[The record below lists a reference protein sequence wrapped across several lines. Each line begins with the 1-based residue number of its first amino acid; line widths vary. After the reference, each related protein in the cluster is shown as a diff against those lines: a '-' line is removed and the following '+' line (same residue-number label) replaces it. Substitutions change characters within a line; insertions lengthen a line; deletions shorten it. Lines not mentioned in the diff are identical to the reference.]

1 MIGSRETMRTMLLYT
16 IYAKDV
22 AWSSPFTDVAMS
34 FDGSVNWV
42 VALSLRAIAPTSAL
56 CGGADETSDELT

>member
-1 MIGSRETMRTMLLYT
+1 MIDRS
-16 IYAKDV
+16 
-22 AWSSPFTDVAMS
+22 S